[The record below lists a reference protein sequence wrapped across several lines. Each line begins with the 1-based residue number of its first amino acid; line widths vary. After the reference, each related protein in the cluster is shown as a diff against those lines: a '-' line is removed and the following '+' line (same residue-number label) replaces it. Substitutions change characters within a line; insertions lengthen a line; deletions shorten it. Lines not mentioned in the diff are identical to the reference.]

1 MDPEACNTRASIFPW
16 THPLKLRRL
25 QDPVEA
31 VKRWKIDTGFDYEV
45 RGEITTMRLDALI
58 EHDVQVSRR
67 ASCPRAVGLHLRR
80 ARGNTPRL
88 FSLLHPPPHA
98 RLSLYRS

>member
-1 MDPEACNTRASIFPW
+1 
-16 THPLKLRRL
+16 
-25 QDPVEA
+25 

-67 ASCPRAVGLHLRR
+67 ERSRGLRVCIWKGRLPLPRGCSHGGNHVPLAGLED
-80 ARGNTPRL
+80 
-88 FSLLHPPPHA
+88 
-98 RLSLYRS
+98 